1 MPRQLFSVC
10 WLLAVSDLV
19 AGATDL
25 DQDVRTA
32 ERGYPHP
39 PVAPREGWAAT
50 GRTGSRQEDGNEIFS
65 QRRNFGIILLGDG
78 K

>member
-1 MPRQLFSVC
+1 MPRHLFSVW
-10 WLLAVSDLV
+10 WLLPVSDLV

-25 DQDVRTA
+25 DRDARTA

-39 PVAPREGWAAT
+39 AVAPLEGWAAP
-50 GRTGSRQEDGNEIFS
+50 GRTGGREEDGNEIFS
-65 QRRNFGIILLGDG
+65 RRRNFGIILLGDG